1 MTTQYTI
8 TSGSFLFDYYILPSL
23 GGPQF
28 TGVSSP
34 ADVASFLSSG
44 VSDVNTIQSIGFNA
58 IEILSNSSDGLAA
71 VGTTVGVYGRYVPVL
86 GYGLAALESAARAS
100 EGDYA
105 AATIAGIANT
115 SGIYVGASSADAI
128 AASRGGILIGS
139 FLADGVALEGAA
151 GLVGVGGGFL
161 SGVGTTLAVGAAL
174 KFEYNTFTGE
184 IGNHDPGQLI
194 PVPVRTAMVTR
205 PQLSVATGGSF
216 LVQSICF
223 RLRNAGMQTF
233 QPLTPAELCPA
244 MRRRGAAGTIGTSI
258 PEPLRLAMLRPQTI
272 TVRSFHLRLR
282 PRVGIAVPREARR

>member
-86 GYGLAALESAARAS
+86 GYGLAAVESAARAS

-115 SGIYVGASSADAI
+115 SGIYVGVSSADAI

-139 FLADGVALEGAA
+139 FIADGVALEGAA
-151 GLVGVGGGFL
+151 GIVGVGGGF
-161 SGVGTTLAVGAAL
+161 SSWVGATLAVGAAL

-194 PVPVRTAMVTR
+194 PVP
-205 PQLSVATGGSF
+205 STG
-216 LVQSICF
+216 
-223 RLRNAGMQTF
+223 R
-233 QPLTPAELCPA
+233 
-244 MRRRGAAGTIGTSI
+244 
-258 PEPLRLAMLRPQTI
+258 
-272 TVRSFHLRLR
+272 
-282 PRVGIAVPREARR
+282 

>member
-86 GYGLAALESAARAS
+86 GYGLAAVELAARAS

-115 SGIYVGASSADAI
+115 SGIYVGVSSADAI

-139 FLADGVALEGAA
+139 FIADGVALEGAA
-151 GLVGVGGGFL
+151 GIVGVGGGF
-161 SGVGTTLAVGAAL
+161 SSWVGATLAVGAAL

-194 PVPVRTAMVTR
+194 PVPSTDGNCYATAMNL
-205 PQLSVATGGSF
+205 PFGYSH
-216 LVQSICF
+216 
-223 RLRNAGMQTF
+223 
-233 QPLTPAELCPA
+233 
-244 MRRRGAAGTIGTSI
+244 RRKPSRWRT
-258 PEPLRLAMLRPQTI
+258 
-272 TVRSFHLRLR
+272 
-282 PRVGIAVPREARR
+282 EARSKARAALAGPCSNPQFATKKSACTYRRLLPWA